1 MDRLT
6 EGLHLKNIEPLFVF
20 YGDTNDQFIDSSLS
34 FINFTEALRQY
45 CFKSGYERVIFYN
58 NIDNIYFL
66 DAQSRDLFSNPDSYA
81 SILNHKPSTD
91 EDTPVNV
98 VKPKPEKKKSF
109 GDIFGKGPLD
119 DIEEVDVLDTN
130 ADENLQLPN
139 DPNQFR
145 GGEKVGGKYHYN
157 TADDAEAVRLLS
169 KVLEDKRIKTIVIF
183 DNFDRY
189 TAQTAQL
196 NNYFRKWSEINQA
209 VNSNKC
215 LVVIPETRPEHLGE
229 NTHYHDYPII
239 RTLLTKGGCLKQVN
253 KPKDDELKR
262 LIQFYHL
269 KRNKSVDWRDLK
281 SLLMVM
287 RSQQL
292 KVRDWITCFED
303 ENLIDIS
310 FHSIKR
316 IAGKTNT
323 LDAKAF
329 NASNKTPQEELDMLI
344 GMGELKNTIS
354 KIVADNN
361 NPSPVSKTRR
371 HIVFKG
377 NPGTGKTISARI
389 IAKILQQEGILSSG
403 HLIETDGS
411 GLIAQYVGHT
421 RAKVNEL
428 CDNALGGVLF
438 IDEAYSIAG
447 HSESSSNEFSQEA
460 VDTLLKRME
469 DDREDLIVILAGYP
483 DDMDRLLKM
492 NDGFRSRIGYTINF
506 DDYQPDELF
515 EIAHK
520 FSIKPSGLTF
530 STELIIGL
538 KNIFKYLYESREQ
551 KGFSNARIVE
561 NLIQDIISN
570 HNSYCHAHNLDI
582 LSTTVS
588 SRSLPDEYVD
598 FANPEYSENL
608 LSKSMQNLNEMIG
621 LQTVKDS
628 INNMVKSVQMN
639 RIRSEFNNDDS
650 LYAGH
655 FLFKGNPGTGKTTV
669 AREFGLILKALG
681 MLKKGHVVEIQGE
694 DLVGGYVG
702 QTSDHAEDL
711 IRSALDGV
719 LFIDE
724 AYGLAGNPDQNS
736 DFFASAQNKLL
747 KLMEDYNH
755 RLVVIAAGYPDDLDR
770 FVESNAGF
778 KRRFSTEIVFED
790 YSAEELLQII
800 KAKAKQLNFN
810 IAEDALP
817 EITGYLEY
825 IKHQS
830 KDNQFGNAGEA
841 LKVWSMLRGFL
852 DDRLFETKG
861 VEHSQES
868 LMTITTQETAR
879 LPMPDLYR
887 QMSNPNYLEDA
898 LQESMARLNE
908 MIGLTEVKEY
918 INGLVDTINVEKSRV
933 SKGLPGN
940 ESFSLGHFLF
950 AGNPGTG
957 KTVVAREFA
966 KILYSLGLIKKNNHV
981 VEIQGEDLVSGYI
994 GQTSGHAQDLIESAF
1009 GGILFIDEAYGL
1021 VGNDGQGGDFFKTAQ
1036 NKLLKYMEDH
1046 SDKLIVIAAGYEEQ
1060 LQELL
1065 STNPGFPSRFTN
1077 HIPFKDYSEEELLEI
1092 LYLYSKK
1099 EGYLINDDAKPIL
1112 QKYITH
1118 LKQSIPQSQ
1127 FGNARVVRN
1136 IWNQLKSILNRRL
1149 SSLDLAEVS
1158 AEQMMTVTLEDVKC
1172 LG

>member
-1 MDRLT
+1 MDRLR
-6 EGLHLKNIEPLFVF
+6 EGLHLNNIEPLFVF
-20 YGDTNDQFIDSSLS
+20 YGDTNDQFINSSLNI
-34 FINFTEALRQY
+34 INFTEALRQF
-45 CFKSGYERVIFYN
+45 CVESGYERVVFYN

-66 DAQSRDLFSNPDSYA
+66 DTQSRDLFSNPDNYTY
-81 SILNHKPSTD
+81 ILNRSPLENNKA
-91 EDTPVNV
+91 V
-98 VKPKPEKKKSF
+98 VSVSKAEQKKKSIN
-109 GDIFGKGPLD
+109 DIFGKGPLD
-119 DIEEVDVLDTN
+119 DIEEANVLGTN
-130 ADENLQLPN
+130 ANEDSQSSK
-139 DPNQFR
+139 DPNLFR
-145 GGEKVGGKYHYN
+145 GGEKVEGKYHYN

-169 KVLEDKRIKTIVIF
+169 KALEDKRIKTIVIF

-189 TAQTAQL
+189 TARTAQL

-239 RTLLTKGGCLKQVN
+239 RNLLTKGNCLKQVN

-269 KRNKSVDWRDLK
+269 KRNKSVNWRDLK

-292 KVRDWITCFED
+292 KVRDWISCFED

-316 IAGKTNT
+316 VAGKTNT
-323 LDAKAF
+323 LDVKAF
-329 NASNKTPQEELDMLI
+329 NATNKTPQEELDMLI
-344 GMGELKNTIS
+344 GMSALKDTIN

-389 IAKILQQEGILSSG
+389 IAKIMQQEGILSSG
-403 HLIETDGS
+403 HFIETDGS

-469 DDREDLIVILAGYP
+469 DDKEDSIVILAGYP

-530 STELIIGL
+530 STELLIGL
-538 KNIFKYLYESREQ
+538 KNIFKYLYESRGE
-551 KGFSNARIVE
+551 KGFSNARVVE

-570 HNSYCHAHNLDI
+570 HNSYCYANNLDV

-608 LSKSMQNLNEMIG
+608 LKQSMQNLNGMIG
-621 LQTVKDS
+621 LQAVKDS
-628 INNMVKSVQMN
+628 INNMVKSVQIN
-639 RIRSEFNNDDS
+639 RIRSEFNNDGG

-702 QTSDHAEDL
+702 QTSDHAEEL

-770 FVESNAGF
+770 FVDSNAGF

-800 KAKAKQLNFN
+800 QAKAKQLNFK
-810 IAEDALP
+810 IDDDALP
-817 EITGYLEY
+817 EITAYLEY
-825 IKHQS
+825 IKYQS
-830 KDNQFGNAGEA
+830 KENQFGNAGEA

-852 DDRLFETKG
+852 DDRIFDTKG
-861 VEHSQES
+861 LEHSQET
-868 LMTITTQETAR
+868 LMTITTHETSR
-879 LPMPDLYR
+879 LPMPDFYR
-887 QMSNPNYLEDA
+887 QMSNPNYLKEA
-898 LQESMARLNE
+898 LNESMARLNE
-908 MIGLTEVKEY
+908 MIGLAEVKEY
-918 INGLVDTINVEKSRV
+918 INSLVDTINIEKQRAA
-933 SKGLPGN
+933 KGLPSN
-940 ESFSLGHFLF
+940 ETFTLGHFLF

-966 KILYSLGLIKKNNHV
+966 KILFSLGLIKKNNHV

-1021 VGNDGQGGDFFKTAQ
+1021 VGNTGQGGDFFKTAQ

-1046 SDKLIVIAAGYEEQ
+1046 SDKLIVIAAGYEKQ
-1060 LQELL
+1060 LQDLL
-1065 STNPGFPSRFTN
+1065 ATNPGFPSRFTN
-1077 HIPFKDYSEEELLEI
+1077 HISFNDYSEDELLDI

-1099 EGYLINDDAKPIL
+1099 EGYLIENEAKPL
-1112 QKYITH
+1112 LKTYITN
-1118 LKQSIPQSQ
+1118 LKSSIPQSQ

-1149 SSLDLAEVS
+1149 SGLGLVTIS
-1158 AEQMMTVTLEDVKC
+1158 AEQMMTVTASDVNN